1 MKRLFIEN
9 DENLDFSRIKS
20 YMEDLYDFKGNPA
33 EFFDETFT
41 EATFNSQDAW
51 EAIKRND
58 EIFAESSLIDMMGIS
73 GGLLF
78 NNMMYMAIKEN
89 VVGKKVHFFSSK
101 DSIWWDN
108 LNADLFEKAFEHN
121 ELYTHEGNK
130 WEKVDISEILKKM

>member
-1 MKRLFIEN
+1 
-9 DENLDFSRIKS
+9 
-20 YMEDLYDFKGNPA
+20 
-33 EFFDETFT
+33 
-41 EATFNSQDAW
+41 
-51 EAIKRND
+51 
-58 EIFAESSLIDMMGIS
+58 MMGIS

-89 VVGKKVHFFSSK
+89 VVGKKLYFFSSK

-108 LNADLFEKAFEHN
+108 LDAKLFEKAFENN